1 MKIKSRRYQR
11 LALAAQWNHTV
22 AGNFDGP
29 IHGAYAHL
37 VTAFAATPSDQTDW
51 ADVTEATYDGYA
63 PQALVL
69 PVTPLDTVTGPEG
82 MCDLQTWTP
91 TGAVTANV
99 IVGIVYTDNAVAG
112 NVLGIDLLD
121 NPIGLQGVDTGFG
134 SVTLIDLPWSTNGK
148 PAVIVS

>member
-1 MKIKSRRYQR
+1 LLIKSRRYQR

-22 AGNFDGP
+22 AGNFSGP
-29 IHGAYAHL
+29 IYGAYAHL
-37 VTAFAATPSDQTDW
+37 VTAFTGTPNDSTAW

-69 PVTPLDTVTGPEG
+69 PTATLDTVSGSEG

-91 TGAVTANV
+91 TGSVTPNV
-99 IVGIVYTDNAVAG
+99 IVGIVYTDNAVGG
-112 NVLGIDLLD
+112 NVLGIDLL
-121 NPIGLQGVDTGFG
+121 PSPAGLEGVDTGFG
-134 SVTLIDLPWSTNGK
+134 SVTLIDLPWSTNGR